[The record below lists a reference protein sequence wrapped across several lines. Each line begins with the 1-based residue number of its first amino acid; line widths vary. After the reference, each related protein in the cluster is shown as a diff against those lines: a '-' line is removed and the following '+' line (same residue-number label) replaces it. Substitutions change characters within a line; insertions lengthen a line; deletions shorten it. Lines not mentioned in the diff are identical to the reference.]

1 MLKTTQK
8 TIKEEKKE
16 FNLKEAFVLWLK
28 ESKKGTRYLTGF
40 VSEKQDVKLVAYFNT
55 DKKNPK
61 EPDVRV
67 YQSTKNEDGTYTTSE
82 KEVASLWTQTSAKDS
97 EYLTGTTDE
106 NERLVAFIGDVHKE
120 LRPYIR
126 AYFKEEK

>member
-1 MLKTTQK
+1 MIKTTQK
-8 TIKEEKKE
+8 TVKEEKKGLE
-16 FNLKEAFVLWLK
+16 KEAFVLWLK
-28 ESKKGTRYLTGF
+28 ESKKGNKYLTGF
-40 VSEKQDVKLVAYFNT
+40 VSADQDMKLIAYFNT

-67 YQSTKNEDGTYTTSE
+67 YQSIKNEDGTYTIGE
-82 KEVASLWTQTSAKDS
+82 KEVASLWTQTSAKET

-120 LRPYIR
+120 M
-126 AYFKEEK
+126 

>member
-1 MLKTTQK
+1 MIKTTQK
-8 TIKEEKKE
+8 TVKEEKKGLE
-16 FNLKEAFVLWLK
+16 KEAFVLWLK
-28 ESKKGTRYLTGF
+28 ESKKGNKYLTGF
-40 VSEKQDVKLVAYFNT
+40 VSANQDMKLIAYFNT

-67 YQSTKNEDGTYTTSE
+67 YQSIKNEDGTYTIGE
-82 KEVASLWTQTSAKDS
+82 KEVASLWTQTSAKET

-120 LRPYIR
+120 MRPYIR